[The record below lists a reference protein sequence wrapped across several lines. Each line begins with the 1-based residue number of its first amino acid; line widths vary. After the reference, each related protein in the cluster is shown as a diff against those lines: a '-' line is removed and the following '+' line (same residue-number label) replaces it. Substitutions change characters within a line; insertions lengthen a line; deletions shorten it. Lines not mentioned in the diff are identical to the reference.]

1 MEIRTKR
8 FEELTTAELYE
19 ILRCRAEVFI
29 VEQNCV
35 YQDLDDEDSRST
47 HIYIETNGKI
57 LAYLRVIDPGVK
69 YPAASIG
76 RVLTMKEARGK
87 GLARLL
93 MEEAIKLA
101 KEKSPVVEIEAQAY
115 LREFYKS
122 LGFTATSEEFM
133 LEGRLH
139 LSMKLE

>member
-1 MEIRTKR
+1 MEIRIKR

-35 YQDLDDEDSRST
+35 YQDIDHEDSSST
-47 HIYIETNGKI
+47 HVYIENNGQI

-87 GLARLL
+87 GLSRLL

-101 KEKSPVVEIEAQAY
+101 KEKSPVIEIEAQAY
-115 LREFYKS
+115 LRVFYMS
-122 LGFTATSEEFM
+122 LGFIATSEEFM